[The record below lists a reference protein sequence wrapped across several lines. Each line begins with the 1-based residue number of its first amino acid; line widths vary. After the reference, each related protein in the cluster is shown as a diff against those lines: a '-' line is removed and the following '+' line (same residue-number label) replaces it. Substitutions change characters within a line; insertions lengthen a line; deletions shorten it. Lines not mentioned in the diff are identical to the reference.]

1 MKELSYLIV
10 LALILGLVLAGC
22 SLLSNVGQV
31 PATEQSGVTYLTKTV
46 HLPDPGLV
54 GLWRF
59 KGDANDSS
67 ENGLNGT
74 LSPSGAS
81 FVVDGFE
88 QALNVDGT
96 GWVQVTDSVLLEPF
110 EITVEAWVK
119 KFGSPGGAK
128 YIVSKY
134 LPNKYG
140 SYSSY
145 GLYTGSGGI
154 RFYIGY
160 TSSWIGSPQAS
171 AEAVWNG
178 EWHHV
183 AGTFDGVNIKL
194 YLDGVQVD
202 GATSTIQDI
211 YYFGTGNLYIGA
223 YTNDSYLAF
232 SGTIDEVRIWSS
244 ALAGTQLRDMTPPV
258 INITTPDD
266 GATYLLNQIVT
277 AEWSSD
283 DGTGT
288 GVASESETV
297 PIDTSTVGQK
307 TFTVTATDYAKNVTN
322 KSVTYTVSYDWDG
335 FFRPVDNLPTLNA
348 TKAGSAIPVKFSLSG
363 YQGLN
368 IFATGYPK
376 SIPIPCDGA
385 APVGEIEVTVTAG
398 GSSLNYD
405 ADADQYIYVWKTNKA
420 WAGSCRQLEVKLDD
434 GTSHFANFTFK

>member
-1 MKELSYLIV
+1 MKKLSYLIV